1 MTEEVWTKDKR
12 DLVHEVVERRVS
24 RYQLRFLREQKK
36 RLKAELD
43 EVQALIDK
51 AVELKVDESEDDV
64 VMEGLDGK

>member
-1 MTEEVWTKDKR
+1 MTEEVWTKDRR
-12 DLVHEVVERRVS
+12 DLVQEVVERRVN
-24 RYQLRFLREQKK
+24 RYQLRFLRERKK

-51 AVELKVDESEDDV
+51 AVELKVDESADDV